1 MSRLCR
7 WTQLSLSLLALAGLV
22 VVTGC
27 QPAPA
32 SKSQRKAKPP
42 VVDQAAPKVE
52 AKAESKAAA
61 KAEDKKETAKEAK
74 KAESVKI
81 EEMELAPP
89 LPPANKPQAKPEEKK
104 PVEAKPAEK
113 KPEVKPGEKKAETT
127 EAAGAKP
134 LKKAELLVELPDY
147 CNTPDG
153 MTVLPDQSVIV
164 SVPNF
169 NDQKAPP
176 LLVKITK
183 DNKVEDFYKL
193 PPNPETGRMGPMGIR
208 VAPSG
213 NLFLADNQIFHGKD
227 GKPLMGKSRLVRI
240 VVKDGKPEK
249 LVTVAS
255 PLNVAN
261 GLTIHGG
268 YVYMTETVLVPGSKP
283 LVSGVFRFKL
293 DEENVQM
300 QTPLEKDPH
309 LVLKI
314 ESSGDI
320 GFGADGLCFDKSGN
334 LYVNCFEAGV
344 IRKVKLDDAGKVV
357 SNEVFAQAPF
367 MRSTDGMDYDPRTDK
382 IYVADLMANAV
393 RVISMDGKVETLA
406 VNGDTDGSGG
416 LLDAPCEALVRGNTI
431 VVANMDFVVP
441 GNDKVKGSV
450 DTKFDKPTHL
460 GPKSD

>member
-1 MSRLCR
+1 MSKFCK
-7 WTQLSLSLLALAGLV
+7 WMQWSLSLVVLAGLV
-22 VVTGC
+22 VLLGC

-32 SKSQRKAKPP
+32 TKSQKQAKPP
-42 VVDQAAPKVE
+42 APKTTETAPKAEEKKEAKTSEAPKVE
-52 AKAESKAAA
+52 EKDTDLPAPPPP
-61 KAEDKKETAKEAK
+61 K
-74 KAESVKI
+74 KAEEKKA
-81 EEMELAPP
+81 EA
-89 LPPANKPQAKPEEKK
+89 AKPEEKK
-104 PVEAKPAEK
+104 PEAKPEK
-113 KPEVKPGEKKAETT
+113 EAAPP
-127 EAAGAKP
+127 EAAGAQP
-134 LKKAELLVELPDY
+134 LKKAELLVELPDH

-169 NDQKAPP
+169 NDKKQAP

-193 PPNPETGRMGPMGIR
+193 PPNPDTQRMGPMGIR

-213 NLFLADNQIFHGKD
+213 DLFLSDNQIFHGKD

-249 LVTVAS
+249 LVVVAS
-255 PLNVAN
+255 KLNVAN
-261 GLTIHGG
+261 GLAIHGG
-268 YVYMTETVLVPGSKP
+268 YVYMTETVLVPDSKP
-283 LVSGVFRFKL
+283 LISGVFRFRL
-293 DEENVQM
+293 DEENVEMKQ
-300 QTPLEKDPH
+300 PLETDPH
-309 LVLKI
+309 LVMKI

-320 GFGADGLCFDKSGN
+320 GFGADGICFDKSGSM
-334 LYVNCFEAGV
+334 YVNCFESAV

-367 MRSTDGMDYDPRTDK
+367 MQSTDGMDYDPRTDK

-406 VNGDTDGSGG
+406 ANGDSDGAGG
-416 LLDAPCEALVRGNTI
+416 QFDAPCEALVRGNTI

-441 GNDKVKGSV
+441 GSAKVKGSV
-450 DTKFDKPTHL
+450 NTKFDKPYTISVVKL
-460 GPKSD
+460 D

>member
-1 MSRLCR
+1 MSKFCK
-7 WTQLSLSLLALAGLV
+7 WTQWSLSLLALAGLV
-22 VVTGC
+22 IVLGC

-32 SKSQRKAKPP
+32 PKAQKQAKPGDNKAAQP
-42 VVDQAAPKVE
+42 APK
-52 AKAESKAAA
+52 AE
-61 KAEDKKETAKEAK
+61 ETKEAK
-74 KAESVKI
+74 KSEAPKI
-81 EEMELAPP
+81 EEKDADLPMPAPKK
-89 LPPANKPQAKPEEKK
+89 AEAKADEKKAEAAKPEEKK
-104 PVEAKPAEK
+104 PEAKPAEK
-113 KPEVKPGEKKAETT
+113 KADAAE
-127 EAAGAKP
+127 APGAKP
-134 LKKAELLVELPDY
+134 LKKAELLVELPDH

-153 MTVLPDQSVIV
+153 MTLLPDQSVIV

-169 NDQKAPP
+169 NDQKQAP

-193 PPNPETGRMGPMGIR
+193 PPNPDTQRMGPMGIR

-213 NLFLADNQIFHGKD
+213 DLFLSDNQVFHGKD
-227 GKPLMGKSRLVRI
+227 GKSLMGKSRLVRI

-249 LVTVAS
+249 LVVVAS
-255 PLNVAN
+255 KLNVAN
-261 GLTIHGG
+261 GLAIHGG
-268 YVYMTETVLVPGSKP
+268 YVYMTETMLVPDSKP

-293 DEENVQM
+293 DEENVEMKQ
-300 QTPLEKDPH
+300 PLETDPH

-320 GFGADGLCFDKSGN
+320 GFGADGICFDKSGN
-334 LYVNCFEAGV
+334 MYVNCFESAV

-367 MRSTDGMDYDPRTDK
+367 MQSTDGMDYDPRTDK

-406 VNGDTDGSGG
+406 ANGDTDGSGG
-416 LLDAPCEALVRGNTI
+416 QFDAPCEALVRGNTI

-441 GNDKVKGSV
+441 GSAKVKGSV
-450 DTKFDKPTHL
+450 NTRFDKPYTISVVKL
-460 GPKSD
+460 D